1 MRPLRKML
9 LLLQIVAFLS
19 ISFFSVRIVG
29 IQGKLC
35 LDNGNYTAGD
45 SFQYSLDYLLG
56 SIATTN
62 SSTLNDDGL
71 FNASTSVPQSSD
83 VVEVMGYCRGDQ
95 TPDACRSCLNIAA
108 FEIRQMCPQYK
119 QAVLFR
125 DECTLKYSNGSMYG
139 VVSDTLYRYWDCGAP
154 ATNWD
159 VFKNV
164 LKQLLDD
171 LGGQAAS
178 GGPRKYAQG
187 NSSADLYTLYAAA
200 TCSPDLSDQQCSDCL
215 VSVTGDLKP
224 GCSEG
229 YARAPSCQ
237 VAYNN
242 SRFFNSIPAAP
253 FPSPS
258 PETGNK
264 SSSKVWVAVGISAPS
279 AVLIGVAIFLTL
291 KWKRN
296 PRQIIESRPDED
308 EDEDEVVLESL
319 WYNLDTITDATD
331 NFSEANKLGQ
341 GGFGSVFLT
350 QADTSRIVGTHGY
363 MAPEYITQGQ
373 FSIKSDVFS
382 FGVLV
387 LETVS
392 GRRNLSFQV
401 GEHREVLISR
411 VWRNWCEGKISSII
425 DPLVKT
431 GYALDIVRHACVS

>member
-1 MRPLRKML
+1 MQCFCWR
-9 LLLQIVAFLS
+9 
-19 ISFFSVRIVG
+19 
-29 IQGKLC
+29 
-35 LDNGNYTAGD
+35 
-45 SFQYSLDYLLG
+45 
-56 SIATTN
+56 
-62 SSTLNDDGL
+62 
-71 FNASTSVPQSSD
+71 
-83 VVEVMGYCRGDQ
+83 
-95 TPDACRSCLNIAA
+95 
-108 FEIRQMCPQYK
+108 
-119 QAVLFR
+119 VLF
-125 DECTLKYSNGSMYG
+125 DF
-139 VVSDTLYRYWDCGAP
+139 VVFVCSVVVP
-154 ATNWD
+154 
-159 VFKNV
+159 V
-164 LKQLLDD
+164 
-171 LGGQAAS
+171 

-200 TCSPDLSDQQCSDCL
+200 TCSPYLSDQQCSNSL
-215 VSVTGDLKP
+215 MSVTGDLKP

-229 YARAPSCQ
+229 YAG
-237 VAYNN
+237 
-242 SRFFNSIPAAP
+242 FFNSIPAAP

-308 EDEDEVVLESL
+308 EDEVVLESPR
-319 WYNLDTITDATD
+319 YNLDTITDATD

-341 GGFGSVFLT
+341 GGFGSVFLGTLPNGQQIAVKQLSKDSGQGQTEFKNEVVLLARLQHKNLVRLLGFCLESGERLLVYEFLPNLSLDWFIFDPLKRGSLRWDIRHKIITGIAQGLLYLHEESGHRIVHRDLKASNVLLDGDMNPKLSDFGMARLFKIGQT

-373 FSIKSDVFS
+373 FSIKSYVFS

-431 GYALDIVRHACVS
+431 GYTLDIVSQNLP